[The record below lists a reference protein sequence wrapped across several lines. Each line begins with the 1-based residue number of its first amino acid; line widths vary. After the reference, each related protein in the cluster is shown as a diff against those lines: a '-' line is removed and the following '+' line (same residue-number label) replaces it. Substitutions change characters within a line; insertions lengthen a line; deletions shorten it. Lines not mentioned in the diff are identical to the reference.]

1 LQRFSNRSMGCR
13 LCQKKIGRATVT
25 QVVIAMVPGGA
36 G

>member
-1 LQRFSNRSMGCR
+1 MGCR

-25 QVVIAMVPGGA
+25 QVVIGMVPGGA